1 MAAIQAREYV
11 VPDDVKEIC
20 VPALRHRLIRRP
32 EAELQGI
39 SEVAAVMRAVGRV
52 PVPR

>member
-1 MAAIQAREYV
+1 
-11 VPDDVKEIC
+11 DDVKDIC
-20 VPALRHRLIRRP
+20 LPALRHRLVRRA

-39 SEVAAVMRAVGRV
+39 GEVDAVQRPLARV